1 MYPHQAERLAAAL
14 ERHRLDALIAAAP
27 ANIAYLTGFSS
38 LARRVYPTQE
48 TYAVVTR
55 DATALVVPTI
65 DLLAVLESDVDVNHL
80 ACHGRFHL
88 DVEQARGETARRFAA
103 LVSEPAP
110 TAGEALVEVLRR
122 LGVGAG
128 RLGLDDAHTPAA
140 TAAALHHALRGYSV
154 ESGSEALAT
163 ARLIKSPFELDALQR
178 ALHVAEEA
186 INVVLALLAP
196 GITEREAA
204 EAFEREIIAQGAR
217 PYCTIVAFGA
227 GSAVPAPWPT
237 DRALRV
243 GDLVRF
249 DLGCSVKGYHSD
261 VARMAVMGEPTE
273 RQQGMFDAIHAGLEA
288 ALDVIRPGVTGA
300 AVFEAAVTATR
311 KAGLARF
318 DRHHVGYGIGLE
330 PAEPPPLAPGV
341 SSALEMGMALRVET
355 PYYVVGETGLNVKET
370 VVVTRTGCQ
379 PMNRS
384 HRGLVVLD

>member
-1 MYPHQAERLAAAL
+1 MYPHQAERLGAAL
-14 ERHRLDALIAAAP
+14 ARHRLDALIAASP
-27 ANIAYLTGFSS
+27 ANVTYVTGFSS
-38 LARRVYPTQE
+38 LARRVYPTLE
-48 TYAVVTR
+48 SYAVVTR
-55 DATALVVPTI
+55 EATALVVPTI
-65 DLLAVLESDVDVNHL
+65 DLLAVLEGDVDLNHL

-88 DVEQARGETARRFAA
+88 DTEQARGETARHFAA
-103 LVSEPAP
+103 LVAEPAA

-128 RLGLDDAHTPAA
+128 RLGLDDALIPSPAA
-140 TAAALHHALRGYSV
+140 AAVRQALGGYAV
-154 ESGSEALAT
+154 ESASEAFAT
-163 ARLIKSPFELDALQR
+163 ARQVKSPFELDALQR

-196 GITEREAA
+196 GVTEREAA

-217 PYCTIVAFGA
+217 PYCTIVAFGP

-237 DRALRV
+237 DRTLRA

-288 ALDVIRPGVTGA
+288 ALDAVRPGASGG
-300 AVFEAAVTATR
+300 AVFEAAVTAAR

-330 PAEPPPLAPGV
+330 PAEAPRLAPGGA
-341 SSALEMGMALRVET
+341 ALEMGMVLRVET

-370 VVVTRTGCQ
+370 VVVVRTGATA
-379 PMNRS
+379 MNRS

>member
-1 MYPHQAERLAAAL
+1 MYPHQAERLGAAL
-14 ERHRLDALIAAAP
+14 ERHGLDALVASSP
-27 ANIAYLTGFSS
+27 ANVAYVSGFSS

-55 DATALVVPTI
+55 EATALVVPTI
-65 DLLAVLESDVDVNHL
+65 DVLAVLESDVDVNHV

-88 DVEQARGETARRFAA
+88 DVEGARGQTARHFAA
-103 LVSEPAP
+103 VVAEPAA
-110 TAGEALVEVLRR
+110 TAGDALVQVLRA
-122 LGVGAG
+122 LGVRAG
-128 RLGLDDAHTPAA
+128 RLGLDDALLPSA
-140 TAAALHHALRGYSV
+140 TAAAMREALRAYTV
-154 ESGSEALAT
+154 ESGSEALST
-163 ARLIKSPFELDALQR
+163 ARVVKSPFELDALQR
-178 ALHVAEEA
+178 ALHVAEEGV
-186 INVVLALLAP
+186 NVVLALLAP

-204 EAFEREIIAQGAR
+204 EAFEREVIAQGAR

-237 DRALRV
+237 ERALRA

-261 VARMAVMGEPTE
+261 VARMAVMGEPTD
-273 RQQGMFDAIHAGLEA
+273 RQQGMFEAIHAGLEA
-288 ALDVIRPGVTGA
+288 ALDTVRPGVTGA
-300 AVFEAAVTATR
+300 AVFDAAVSATR

-330 PAEPPPLAPGV
+330 PAEPPRLAPGGGP
-341 SSALEMGMALRVET
+341 LEMGMVLRVET

>member
-1 MYPHQAERLAAAL
+1 MYPHQAERLGAEL
-14 ERHRLDALIAAAP
+14 ERQRLDALVASSP
-27 ANIAYLTGFSS
+27 ANVAYVSGFSS

-65 DLLAVLESDVDVNHL
+65 DVLAVLESDVDVNHL

-88 DVEQARGETARRFAA
+88 DVEGARDQTARHFAA
-103 LVSEPAP
+103 VVAE
-110 TAGEALVEVLRR
+110 
-122 LGVGAG
+122 
-128 RLGLDDAHTPAA
+128 PAA
-140 TAAALHHALRGYSV
+140 TAADALVQVLRALGVRTGRVGLDDALLPSATVAAVREALRGYTV
-154 ESGSEALAT
+154 ESGSEALAS
-163 ARLIKSPFELDALQR
+163 ARLVKSPFELDALQR

-186 INVVLALLAP
+186 VNVVLALLAP
-196 GITEREAA
+196 GVTEREAA
-204 EAFEREIIAQGAR
+204 EAFEREVIAQGAR

-237 DRALRV
+237 DRALRA

-261 VARMAVMGEPTE
+261 VARMAVMGEPTD

-288 ALDVIRPGVTGA
+288 ALDTVRPGATGA
-300 AVFEAAVTATR
+300 AVFDAAVSAAR

-330 PAEPPPLAPGV
+330 PAEPPRLAPAGGP
-341 SSALEMGMALRVET
+341 LEMGMVLREET

>member
-1 MYPHQAERLAAAL
+1 MYPHQAERLGAAL
-14 ERHRLDALIAAAP
+14 ERYRLDALVAASP
-27 ANIAYLTGFSS
+27 ANVAYVAGFAS
-38 LARRVYPTQE
+38 LARRVYPWQE
-48 TYAVVTR
+48 SYAVVTR
-55 DATALVVPTI
+55 DGTALVVPTI
-65 DLLAVLESDVDVNHL
+65 DLLAVLESDADVNHL

-88 DVEQARGETARRFAA
+88 DTEHARGQTARHFAA
-103 LVSEPAP
+103 LVAEPAA
-110 TAGEALVEVLRR
+110 TAAEALLEVLRR

-128 RLGLDDAHTPAA
+128 RLGLDDALLPGP
-140 TAAALHHALRGYSV
+140 TAASLRQALGVYNV

-163 ARLIKSPFELDALQR
+163 ARMMKSPFELDSLQR

-237 DRALRV
+237 DRALRA
-243 GDLVRF
+243 GELVRF

-288 ALDVIRPGVTGA
+288 ALDAIHPGATAG
-300 AVFEAAVTATR
+300 AVFDAAVTATR

-330 PAEPPPLAPGV
+330 PAELPWLVPGGSAP
-341 SSALEMGMALRVET
+341 LEMGTVLRVET
-355 PYYVVGETGLNVKET
+355 PYYIVGETGLNVKET
-370 VVVTRTGCQ
+370 VVVTRTGAT

>member
-1 MYPHQAERLAAAL
+1 MYPHQAERLHAAL
-14 ERHRLDALIAAAP
+14 DRHRLDALVATSP
-27 ANIAYLTGFSS
+27 ANVTYVTGFAS
-38 LARRVYPTQE
+38 LARHVYPTQE
-48 TYAVVTR
+48 AYAVVTR
-55 DATALVVPTI
+55 EGTALVVPTL
-65 DLLAVLESDVDVNHL
+65 DLLAVLESEADVNHV

-88 DVEQARGETARRFAA
+88 ETERARGETARHFAA
-103 LVSEPAP
+103 LVAEPAA
-110 TAGEALVEVLRR
+110 TAAEALLEVLRR
-122 LGVGAG
+122 LGVTAG
-128 RLGLDDAHTPAA
+128 RLGLDDALLPGPIAA
-140 TAAALHHALRGYSV
+140 TVRQALGAYSV
-154 ESGSEALAT
+154 EPGSEALAV
-163 ARLIKSPFELDALQR
+163 ARMVKSPFELDALQR
-178 ALHVAEEA
+178 SLHVAEEA
-186 INVVLALLAP
+186 INVVLALLAA

-237 DRALRV
+237 DRALRA

-273 RQQGMFDAIHAGLEA
+273 RQQTMFDAIHAGLEA
-288 ALDVIRPGVTGA
+288 ALDTIRPGITAG
-300 AVFEAAVTATR
+300 AVFDAAVTATR

-330 PAEPPPLAPGV
+330 PAELPRLAPGV
-341 SSALEMGMALRVET
+341 DVPLEMGTVLRVET

-370 VVVTRTGCQ
+370 VLVTRTGAT

>member
-14 ERHRLDALIAAAP
+14 ERYKLDALVAASP

-38 LARRVYPTQE
+38 LARRVYPTLE

-65 DLLAVLESDVDVNHL
+65 DLLAVLESEVDVNHL
-80 ACHGRFHL
+80 ACHGRFYL
-88 DVEQARGETARRFAA
+88 ETEQARGETARRFAA
-103 LVSEPAP
+103 LVSEPAAS
-110 TAGEALVEVLRR
+110 AGEALVEVLRR

-128 RLGLDDAHTPAA
+128 RLGLDDALIPAPTAA
-140 TAAALHHALRGYSV
+140 TLRQALGGHSV
-154 ESGSEALAT
+154 DPASEALAA
-163 ARLIKSPFELDALQR
+163 ARLVKSPFEIEALQR
-178 ALHVAEEA
+178 SLHVAEEA

-196 GITEREAA
+196 GVTEREAA

-237 DRALRV
+237 DRALRN

-261 VARMAVMGEPTE
+261 VARMAVMGEPTA
-273 RQQGMFDAIHAGLEA
+273 RQQAMFDAILAGLEA
-288 ALDVIRPGVTGA
+288 GLDVVKPRVGGGD
-300 AVFEAAVTATR
+300 VFEAAVAAAR
-311 KAGLARF
+311 KAGLPRF

-330 PAEPPPLAPGV
+330 PAEPPRLAPGGA
-341 SSALEMGMALRVET
+341 ALEMGMVLRVET

-370 VVVTRTGCQ
+370 VLVTRTGAT

>member
-1 MYPHQAERLAAAL
+1 MYPHQTERLAAAL
-14 ERHRLDALIAAAP
+14 ERHKLDALIAASP
-27 ANIAYLTGFSS
+27 ANVAYVTGFSS

-65 DLLAVLESDVDVNHL
+65 DLLAVLESDVDVNHV

-88 DVEQARGETARRFAA
+88 DTEHARGETARHFAA
-103 LVSEPAP
+103 LVAEPAAS
-110 TAGEALVEVLRR
+110 AGEALFEVLRR

-128 RLGLDDAHTPAA
+128 RLGLDDALIPGAT
-140 TAAALHHALRGYSV
+140 TAALRQALGAYGV
-154 ESGSEALAT
+154 ESASDALAA
-163 ARLIKSPFELDALQR
+163 ARMVKSPFELDALQR

-204 EAFEREIIAQGAR
+204 EAFEREVIAQGAR

-237 DRALRV
+237 ERALRA

-249 DLGCSVKGYHSD
+249 DLGCSLKGYHSD
-261 VARMAVMGEPTE
+261 VARMAVMGEPTA
-273 RQQGMFDAIHAGLEA
+273 RQQAAFDAIHAGLEA
-288 ALDVIRPGVTGA
+288 ALDVVGPRASGA
-300 AVFEAAVTATR
+300 DVFEAAVTATR
-311 KAGLARF
+311 KAGLPRF

-330 PAEPPPLAPGV
+330 PAEAPRLAPGG
-341 SSALEMGMALRVET
+341 AGLEMGMVLRVET
-355 PYYVVGETGLNVKET
+355 PYYIVGETGLNVKET
-370 VVVTRTGCQ
+370 VLVTRTGAT

>member
-1 MYPHQAERLAAAL
+1 VATS
-14 ERHRLDALIAAAP
+14 P
-27 ANIAYLTGFSS
+27 ANVTYVTGFAS
-38 LARRVYPTQE
+38 LARHVYPTQE
-48 TYAVVTR
+48 AYAVVTR
-55 DATALVVPTI
+55 EGTALVVPTL
-65 DLLAVLESDVDVNHL
+65 DLLAVLESEADVNHV

-88 DVEQARGETARRFAA
+88 DTEQARGQTARHFAA
-103 LVSEPAP
+103 LVAEPAAS
-110 TAGEALVEVLRR
+110 AGEALMEVLRR

-128 RLGLDDAHTPAA
+128 RLGLDDALMPAP
-140 TAAALHHALRGYSV
+140 TAAALRQALGGYSV
-154 ESGSEALAT
+154 DPASEALAA
-163 ARLIKSPFELDALQR
+163 ARLVKSPFEIEALQR
-178 ALHVAEEA
+178 SLHVAEEA
-186 INVVLALLAP
+186 INVVLALLAV
-196 GITEREAA
+196 GVTEREAA

-237 DRALRV
+237 DRALRN

-273 RQQGMFDAIHAGLEA
+273 RQQTMFDAIHAGLEA
-288 ALDVIRPGVTGA
+288 ALDTIRPGITAG
-300 AVFEAAVTATR
+300 AVFDAAVTATR

-330 PAEPPPLAPGV
+330 PAELPRLAPGV
-341 SSALEMGMALRVET
+341 DVPLEMGTVLRVET

-370 VVVTRTGCQ
+370 VLVTRTGAT

>member
-1 MYPHQAERLAAAL
+1 MYPHQAERLAQAL
-14 ERHRLDALIAAAP
+14 ERYKLDALVAASP
-27 ANIAYLTGFSS
+27 ANIAYVTGFTS
-38 LARRVYPTQE
+38 LARRVYPMQE

-65 DLLAVLESDVDVNHL
+65 DLLAVLESDVDVDHV
-80 ACHGRFHL
+80 ACHGRFYL
-88 DVEQARGETARRFAA
+88 ETAQARGQTARHFAA
-103 LVSEPAP
+103 LVAEPAAS
-110 TAGEALVEVLRR
+110 AGEALVEVLRR
-122 LGVGAG
+122 LGLGAG
-128 RLGLDDAHTPAA
+128 RLGLDDALIPAA
-140 TAAALHHALRGYSV
+140 TAAALRQALGAYSV
-154 ESGSEALAT
+154 DPASEAFSG
-163 ARLIKSPFELDALQR
+163 ARLVKSPFEIEALQR
-178 ALHVAEEA
+178 SLHVAEEA

-196 GITEREAA
+196 GVTEREAA

-237 DRALRV
+237 DRALRS

-273 RQQGMFDAIHAGLEA
+273 RQQAMFDALLTGLEA
-288 ALDVIRPGVTGA
+288 GLDVVKPRAGGGDVFDA
-300 AVFEAAVTATR
+300 AVAAAR
-311 KAGLARF
+311 KAGLPRF

-330 PAEPPPLAPGV
+330 PAEPPRLAPGGA
-341 SSALEMGMALRVET
+341 ALEMGMVLRVEM

-370 VVVTRTGCQ
+370 VLVTRTGAT

>member
-1 MYPHQAERLAAAL
+1 MYPHQAERLQGAL
-14 ERHRLDALIAAAP
+14 ERQRLDALIAASP
-27 ANIAYLTGFSS
+27 ANVAYVTGFSS
-38 LARRVYPTQE
+38 LARRVYPTLE

-65 DLLAVLESDVDVNHL
+65 DLLAVLESDVDVNHV

-88 DVEQARGETARRFAA
+88 ELEAARGETARHFAA
-103 LVSEPAP
+103 LVAEPA
-110 TAGEALVEVLRR
+110 ASAAEALVEVLRR

-128 RLGLDDAHTPAA
+128 RLGLDDALLPS
-140 TAAALHHALRGYSV
+140 AAAAGVRHALSHFSV
-154 ESGSEALAT
+154 ESGSEALAG
-163 ARLIKSPFELDALQR
+163 ARLVKSPFELDALQR
-178 ALHVAEEA
+178 ALHVAEEG

-204 EAFEREIIAQGAR
+204 EAFEREVIAQGAR

-237 DRALRV
+237 ERALRA

-249 DLGCSVKGYHSD
+249 DLGCSLKGYHSD
-261 VARMAVMGEPTE
+261 VARMAVMGEPTS
-273 RQQGMFDAIHAGLEA
+273 RQQTMFDAVHAGLEA
-288 ALDVIRPGVTGA
+288 GLEVVRPGAGGGD
-300 AVFEAAVTATR
+300 VFEAAVTATR
-311 KAGLARF
+311 KAGLPRF

-330 PAEPPPLAPGV
+330 PSEAPRLAPGGA
-341 SSALEMGMALRVET
+341 ALEMGMVLRVET

>member
-1 MYPHQAERLAAAL
+1 MYPHQAERLGAAL
-14 ERHRLDALIAAAP
+14 ERHRLDALIAASP
-27 ANIAYLTGFSS
+27 ANVTYVTGFSS

-65 DLLAVLESDVDVNHL
+65 DLLAVLESDVDINHL

-88 DVEQARGETARRFAA
+88 DTEQARGETARRFAA
-103 LVSEPAP
+103 LVAEPAAS
-110 TAGEALVEVLRR
+110 AGQALVEVLRR
-122 LGVGAG
+122 LGVTAG
-128 RLGLDDAHTPAA
+128 RVGLDDALIPGAIAGAVHQ
-140 TAAALHHALRGYSV
+140 ALGGYSV
-154 ESGSEALAT
+154 ETGSEALAA
-163 ARLIKSPFELDALQR
+163 ARLVKSPFEIDALQR

-204 EAFEREIIAQGAR
+204 EAFEREVIAQGAR

-237 DRALRV
+237 DRALRA

-261 VARMAVMGEPTE
+261 VARMAVMGEPTD
-273 RQQGMFDAIHAGLEA
+273 RQQAMFDAILAGLEA
-288 ALDVIRPGVTGA
+288 GIDAVRPA
-300 AVFEAAVTATR
+300 ARGGDVFEAAVTATR

-330 PAEPPPLAPGV
+330 PAELPRLAPGGA
-341 SSALEMGMALRVET
+341 ALEMGMVLRVET
-355 PYYVVGETGLNVKET
+355 PHYVVGETGLNVKET
-370 VVVTRTGCQ
+370 VLVTRTGAT

>member
-1 MYPHQAERLAAAL
+1 MYPHQAERLGAAL
-14 ERHRLDALIAAAP
+14 ERGKLDALIAASP
-27 ANIAYLTGFSS
+27 ANIAYVTGFTS

-88 DVEQARGETARRFAA
+88 DLEQARGETARRFAA

-110 TAGEALVEVLRR
+110 MAGEALVEVLRR

-128 RLGLDDAHTPAA
+128 RLGLDDAQTPAA
-140 TAAALHHALRGYSV
+140 TSAALHQALRGYSV
-154 ESGSEALAT
+154 ESASEALVG
-163 ARLIKSPFELDALQR
+163 ARAVKSPFELDALQR
-178 ALHVAEEA
+178 ALHVAEEG

-196 GITEREAA
+196 GVTEREAA
-204 EAFEREIIAQGAR
+204 EAFEREVIAQGAR

-237 DRALRV
+237 DRALRA

-261 VARMAVMGEPTE
+261 VARMAVMGEPTS

-300 AVFEAAVTATR
+300 DVFEAAVTAAR
-311 KAGLARF
+311 KAGLPRF
-318 DRHHVGYGIGLE
+318 DRHHVGYGIGLD
-330 PAEPPPLAPGV
+330 PAEPPRLAPGV
-341 SSALEMGMALRVET
+341 SAVLEMGMVLRIET

-370 VVVTRTGCQ
+370 VVVTRTGAT

>member
-1 MYPHQAERLAAAL
+1 MYPHQAERLAEAL
-14 ERHRLDALIAAAP
+14 ERYKLDALVAASP
-27 ANIAYLTGFSS
+27 ANVAYVSGFSS
-38 LARRVYPTQE
+38 LARRLYPTQE

-55 DATALVVPTI
+55 EATALVVPTI

-80 ACHGRFHL
+80 ACHGRFFL
-88 DVEQARGETARRFAA
+88 DTEQVRGESGRHFAA
-103 LVSEPAP
+103 LVAEPAAS
-110 TAGEALVEVLRR
+110 AGEALVEVLRR

-128 RLGLDDAHTPAA
+128 RIGLDDALIPAPA
-140 TAAALHHALRGYSV
+140 SVMLRQALGAYSVDSASEAFAAA
-154 ESGSEALAT
+154 
-163 ARLIKSPFELDALQR
+163 RLVKSPFEIEALQR
-178 ALHVAEEA
+178 SLHVAEEA

-196 GITEREAA
+196 GVTEREAA

-237 DRALRV
+237 DRALRN

-261 VARMAVMGEPTE
+261 VARMAVMGEPTD
-273 RQQGMFDAIHAGLEA
+273 RQQTMFEAILAGLEA
-288 ALDVIRPGVTGA
+288 GLDTVKPRAGGGD
-300 AVFEAAVTATR
+300 VFEAAVTAAR
-311 KAGLARF
+311 KAGLPRF

-330 PAEPPPLAPGV
+330 PAEAPRLAPGG
-341 SSALEMGMALRVET
+341 AGLEMGMVLRVET
-355 PYYVVGETGLNVKET
+355 PYYVVGDTGLNVKET
-370 VVVTRTGCQ
+370 VLVTRTGCT